1 MELDPYNYNTTVNLS
16 KKKDFNSYD
25 SKLADKYV
33 YHCLDCKKC
42 WEIKVIYRVKK
53 RIGQRNIKDFINY
66 YFNFPTYGKQKKQ
79 CPRCEDNK

>member
-1 MELDPYNYNTTVNLS
+1 MELDPYNYNTTVSIS

-42 WEIKVIYRVKK
+42 WEIKVGYRVNKK
-53 RIGQRNIKDFINY
+53 GGKRNIKDFISY